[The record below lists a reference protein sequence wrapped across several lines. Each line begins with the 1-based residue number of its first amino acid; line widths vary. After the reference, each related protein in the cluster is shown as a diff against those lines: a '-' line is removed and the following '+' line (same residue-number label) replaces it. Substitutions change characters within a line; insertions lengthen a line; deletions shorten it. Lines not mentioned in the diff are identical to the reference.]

1 MTDTLDT
8 LVIGAGAVGLAVARR
23 LALAGRE
30 VVVAEAGDTIGGETS
45 SRNSEVIH
53 AGLYYPPGSLKARL
67 CVAGRRALYR
77 FLAEHGVAHAA
88 VGKLVVATSEE
99 EIPALDRIRATAE
112 ANGVEGLAR
121 LDAAAARRLE
131 PALNAVAALHSPVTG
146 ILDSHACML
155 ALQGEAEAHGGMVA
169 FRTPVVSGRVV
180 GDGIEIRTG
189 GAEPM
194 TVTARCV
201 VNAAGLHAQTVAAAI
216 AGLPLETVPPRRL
229 AKGSYFVLAG
239 RAPFRRLVYP
249 VPQPGGLGVHL
260 TLDLGGQAR
269 FGPDVEWVET
279 IDYDLDPRRADA
291 FYAAVRRYWPGL
303 PDGALL
309 PGYTGIRPK
318 LAGPGAPA
326 ADFLVQGPE
335 AHGVAGLVNL
345 YGIES
350 PGLTAALALADLAA
364 ARLGAGGRE
373 PLLDVADRL
382 CA

>member
-8 LVIGAGAVGLAVARR
+8 LVIGAGVVGLAVARR
-23 LALAGRE
+23 LAVAGRE
-30 VVVAEAGDTIGGETS
+30 VVVAEAGDAIGGETS

-88 VGKLVVATSEE
+88 VGKLVVATAPDEL
-99 EIPALDRIRATAE
+99 PALRRIRATAE
-112 ANGVEGLAR
+112 ANGVEGLAM
-121 LDAAAARRLE
+121 LDGAAARRLE
-131 PALNAVAALHSPVTG
+131 PALHAVAALHSPVTG
-146 ILDSHACML
+146 ILDSHAFML
-155 ALQGEAEAHGGMVA
+155 ALQGEAEAHGAMLA

-180 GDGIEIRTG
+180 GGSIEIRTG

-194 TVTARCV
+194 SVTARCV
-201 VNAAGLHAQTVAAAI
+201 VNAAGLHAQAVAAAI
-216 AGLPLETVPPRRL
+216 AGLPPGTVPPLRL
-229 AKGSYFVLAG
+229 AKGTYFVLAG

-291 FYAAVRRYWPGL
+291 FYAAVRRYWPDL

-318 LAGPGAPA
+318 LVGPGAPA
-326 ADFLVQGPE
+326 ADFLVQGPA
-335 AHGVAGLVNL
+335 AHGVPGLVNL

-350 PGLTAALALADLAA
+350 PGLTAALALAELVA
-364 ARLGAGGRE
+364 ARLGIGGRE
-373 PLLDVADRL
+373 PLLDGTARL
-382 CA
+382 SA